1 MSAAELTVN
10 DDHPLALELA
20 SLRSAVDRYQH
31 EAHAASV
38 KLQRHSL
45 DTTHAIERA
54 YALESENAKLREELA
69 TLKAHPDTAPHPASL
84 QVQEL
89 TIAHRRLSDKL
100 TATEEALLARTT
112 ELANAQSDFTKIQD
126 SIDAAHE
133 LAAQRQGQVQVA
145 QAKQRELERKL
156 RAAEEERKLS
166 DLVVQEYAD
175 LVRTL
180 EGRSRTQAASASTA
194 SFPLGSTGKNS
205 SATLV
210 DSLSEGKSGLQKL
223 LGELNGEHEQL
234 GAEITRLHGDF
245 TSLAGELEVERKRG
259 LDDRARLAQ
268 CLADMERYK
277 IDDNTAAKMVS
288 RYMKFSQSATDS
300 LQKSMEGM
308 KARYTA
314 STATLGAQINY
325 LQKALETERRQSEK
339 LRQAL
344 DDLSEDISR
353 EAYGRRREISLRLAF
368 LGREESLAESLRRWI
383 RRQRESFG
391 RLKAAQEGLPPGAQA
406 LFDGSIRDAEALLE
420 TLNGQPSVEP
430 DSMGSIA
437 RIVAAQNVASAL
449 ARELQMETDRRM
461 QLERRLAQ
469 RRISRSSTPAEM
481 LEVPA
486 APTTNG
492 DAGVAR
498 PLPVRSA
505 SLRASIVV
513 PPKDAVPEPSRQE
526 PTKDTQ
532 STTPKPAPQI
542 VVSEERGV
550 PAPTAETRLLPVE
563 LPAESTSEA
572 PIPSSSAADEAAP
585 SPAATEPPSL
595 EPPPAPAVTSFD
607 LLLEDSAATGT
618 SPFTASVVE
627 VRADAQPVLA
637 EDMLFQ
643 PLSAPAVIVTNTTKV
658 ENGLKTPKPA
668 PPPIPIS
675 TGVAFPSAGEGEQSP
690 PVVDMI
696 SLPAS
701 MPERSDTPQPSL
713 LAELMRVK
721 ERYDALQ
728 RGFRDC
734 HLALRDLKTNLSSL
748 GATSELAVILQK
760 AVERLD
766 DFNEDVRVELEIR
779 ISDEARITSGY
790 EALLT
795 IPGAMSDEVDEVAME
810 AEMRAFVDGTD
821 KAVKKATE
829 GFSRKLDD
837 LQHDIASVKRASH
850 ELTAAAVE
858 SPVATPPPTTS
869 PSWTSWTT
877 SLLSPSHSASPG
889 PAPTFGKAS
898 DDSPSPN
905 HDPFANLE
913 LRIAM
918 PAHVMPAY
926 PSTPPR
932 PAQRPR
938 VSSTTYMLGLG
949 ARSTFGLNAMPGT
962 KSPPSPLAEKKEE
975 SAVSD
980 EDDSGS
986 DVE

>member
-1 MSAAELTVN
+1 MSTAVELSIN
-10 DDHPLALELA
+10 DDHPLALELT

-54 YALESENAKLREELA
+54 YALEGENVKLREELA
-69 TLKAHPDTAPHPASL
+69 TLKAHPDTTPHPASL

-100 TATEEALLARTT
+100 TDTEEALLARTT
-112 ELANAQSDFTKIQD
+112 ELVNAQSDFARIQN
-126 SIDAAHE
+126 SVDAAHE

-156 RAAEEERKLS
+156 RSAEEERKLS

-180 EGRSRTQAASASTA
+180 EGRPKTQAASASTT
-194 SFPLGSTGKNS
+194 SFPLGNAGNNS
-205 SATLV
+205 STTLV

-234 GAEITRLHGDF
+234 SAEISRLQGELG
-245 TSLAGELEVERKRG
+245 SLASELDVERNHG
-259 LDDRARLAQ
+259 LDDRAQLAQ
-268 CLADMERYK
+268 SLVDMERYR

-300 LQKSMEGM
+300 LQKAMEGM

-314 STATLGAQINY
+314 SAATLGAQINY

-339 LRQAL
+339 LRQVL
-344 DDLSEDISR
+344 DDLTEDISR

-383 RRQRESFG
+383 RRSRESFD
-391 RLKAAQEGLPPGAQA
+391 RLKAAQGDLPSGVQSV
-406 LFDGSIRDAEALLE
+406 FDGSVRDAEALLE

-430 DSMGSIA
+430 GSTGSIA
-437 RIVAAQNVASAL
+437 RVVAAQNIAAIL

-461 QLERRLAQ
+461 QVERRLAQ
-469 RRISRSSTPAEM
+469 RRVSRSPTPAGVSEGS
-481 LEVPA
+481 A
-486 APTTNG
+486 ANG
-492 DAGVAR
+492 DADAGLAR
-498 PLPVRSA
+498 PLPVRST
-505 SLRASIVV
+505 SLRASVTIA
-513 PPKDAVPEPSRQE
+513 PKDAVRESPLPEPVKE
-526 PTKDTQ
+526 TQ
-532 STTPKPAPQI
+532 SVAPAPAPQI
-542 VVSEERGV
+542 VVSEERAASTPV
-550 PAPTAETRLLPVE
+550 ADVRAAPVE
-563 LPAESTSEA
+563 LPAESAPEA
-572 PIPSSSAADEAAP
+572 DTPSVSADSTP
-585 SPAATEPPSL
+585 SPVVIDTPCS
-595 EPPPAPAVTSFD
+595 EPPPAPAALNFAVVPIND
-607 LLLEDSAATGT
+607 AATESG
-618 SPFTASVVE
+618 PVTAPVV
-627 VRADAQPVLA
+627 DARVETDPA
-637 EDMLFQ
+637 TDILFQ
-643 PLSAPAVIVTNTTKV
+643 PLSAPPILVTLTTNV
-658 ENGLKTPKPA
+658 EDGLKVPKSA
-668 PPPIPIS
+668 PPPIPLS
-675 TGVAFPSAGEGEQSP
+675 ATVAFPSVGEGEQSP
-690 PVVDMI
+690 PVVDMV

-701 MPERSDTPQPSL
+701 ILEQSTGPQASL
-713 LAELMRVK
+713 LSELRQAK
-721 ERYDALQ
+721 DRYDVLQ

-734 HLALRDLKTNLSSL
+734 HLALRDLKRDLSSL
-748 GATSELAVILQK
+748 GTTSELAIILQK

-766 DFNEDVRVELEIR
+766 DFNEDARVELEIR
-779 ISDEARITSGY
+779 ISDEARISSGY

-821 KAVKKATE
+821 KAVKRATD

-837 LQHDIASVKRASH
+837 LQHDIASVKRALH
-850 ELTAAAVE
+850 DLTAASVD
-858 SPVATPPPTTS
+858 SPVASSPPTTS

-877 SLLSPSHSASPG
+877 NLLSPSHSASPG
-889 PAPTFGKAS
+889 PAPTFGSVMTSPRS
-898 DDSPSPN
+898 DDSPSPSN
-905 HDPFANLE
+905 DPFASLD

-918 PAHVMPAY
+918 PAHVVPAL
-926 PSTPPR
+926 P
-932 PAQRPR
+932 PR

-949 ARSTFGLNAMPGT
+949 ARSAFGLNAMSGA
-962 KSPPSPLAEKKEE
+962 KSSPSRLAEKKEE

-980 EDDSGS
+980 EDGGS